1 MAYWNGTNLDEV
13 KDFYEYGDSDDIA
26 DGWGGSDVLSGWQ
39 GDDLLWGGN
48 GMDTVYGED
57 GFDKL
62 YGGDDPDYITGGD
75 DGDELY
81 GGHGDDDLYGDAGFD
96 SLYGGPGVDD
106 LYGGLNGDSFI
117 FYTADTGDHK
127 LGHADTI
134 WDFDEDDIIWLWGY
148 YSFAGDTHTPEGGQ
162 VSIWQQGT
170 DWVVTY
176 NSTSPDDDV
185 FHDII
190 VKGADPHGDI
200 AFF

>member
-1 MAYWNGTNLDEV
+1 MAYWNGTDLDEY
-13 KDFYEYGDSDDIA
+13 KDFLEYGDSADIA
-26 DGWGGSDVLSGWQ
+26 DGWGGSDVFFGWQ

-62 YGGDDPDYITGGD
+62 YGGDDPDYLSGGA

-81 GGHGDDDLYGDAGFD
+81 GGQGHDDLYGDAGFD
-96 SLYGGPGVDD
+96 ALYGGPGVDD

-117 FYTADTGDHK
+117 FYTDDTGTYTQ
-127 LGHADTI
+127 GQADTI
-134 WDFDEDDIIWLWGY
+134 WDFDEEDIIWLKDTYG
-148 YSFAGDTHTPEGGQ
+148 FVGDTHYPGDGEL
-162 VSIWQQGT
+162 SIWQLGT

-176 NSTSPDDDV
+176 NSSHDLIN
-185 FHDII
+185 HDIL